1 MSHLQ
6 SPQGLD
12 SLKEHLHCEK
22 KTFTTN
28 VLALSILLYAMVH
41 IVRVSYLP
49 TPMEGAIAGDM
60 KNMVATAP
68 TEATAAIAPG
78 GKGDIVVVGAWFATV
93 SAAIVSVKIW
103 K

>member
-1 MSHLQ
+1 
-6 SPQGLD
+6 
-12 SLKEHLHCEK
+12 
-22 KTFTTN
+22 
-28 VLALSILLYAMVH
+28 
-41 IVRVSYLP
+41 
-49 TPMEGAIAGDM
+49 MEGAIAGDM

-93 SAAIVSVKIW
+93 SADIVSVKIW